1 MYNINELKV
10 YALTTVLSS
19 NIPDNDKAQLLEVIQ
34 VSDKPRLMAFLN
46 KGQTYFGPMNESVE
60 KTISDE
66 FDSNTKL
73 IESIDNFIF
82 TLDLLQEVDITTR
95 HWDLNPSTQDD
106 KITSLSSKYL
116 TAKKTE
122 YTDWFTG
129 DRHSNLTAK
138 LTDAGEHALQGIG
151 AAVLATIVLTI
162 GYKLF
167 KRYVTEKGRVCGR
180 LKGNDK
186 AKCEAKVTVE
196 GLNQAVSKMNALK
209 NSKCP
214 KSKNPSECKQKIDA
228 KIKKYQEKIAKYKSA
243 I

>member
-19 NIPDNDKAQLLEVIQ
+19 NISDNDKAQLLEVIQ

-66 FDSNTKL
+66 FTSNTKL

-95 HWDLNPSTQDD
+95 TWDLNPLTRDD

-116 TAKKTE
+116 SGKKTE
-122 YTDWFTG
+122 YTDLLTG
-129 DRHSNLTAK
+129 DRHSNITAK
-138 LTDAGEHALQGIG
+138 LTDSGEHALQNI
-151 AAVLATIVLTI
+151 AAAALAALILTF

-167 KRYVTEKGRVCGR
+167 KRYVTEKGRVCGK
-180 LKGNDK
+180 LSGNDK

-196 GLNQAVSKMNALK
+196 GLNQAVAKMNMLK

-214 KSKNPSECKQKIDA
+214 KSKNPSECKQKIDT
-228 KIKKYQEKIAKYKSA
+228 KIKKYQDRINKYKSVV
-243 I
+243 